1 MSKTQIVLATGEV
14 YDVEDKG
21 ERRILIPVGYIK
33 QKVILMG
40 RLTRDPQVR
49 YTQGQDSMAIARF
62 TLAVDR
68 RGRKQEG
75 QQDADFPSCVAF
87 GKSAEFV
94 EKYVHQGTKIVL
106 LSEKEGCDDMGLK
119 EALRK
124 VGQAIEET
132 KMKIG
137 MKKYKKGGI
146 QIEEKD
152 QKTEKVIPINDIPL
166 PEEKKETE
174 DAEIRKIE
182 DLPAYEDR
190 KFYIAAKMQVEP
202 EEVEKVI
209 RKTEAEWNLSPDKAA
224 ETLKM
229 ISDAA
234 VKLNMVFTEIMENIR
249 QVADKI
255 SEVFRRI
262 HENNTMTEAQIRK
275 RELWRRYYE
284 EKSQMSNN
292 ERRRRGI
299 PMVKRPKRQ
308 QYRPPKK
315 KTTKG

>member
-1 MSKTQIVLATGEV
+1 
-14 YDVEDKG
+14 
-21 ERRILIPVGYIK
+21 
-33 QKVILMG
+33 
-40 RLTRDPQVR
+40 
-49 YTQGQDSMAIARF
+49 
-62 TLAVDR
+62 
-68 RGRKQEG
+68 
-75 QQDADFPSCVAF
+75 
-87 GKSAEFV
+87 
-94 EKYVHQGTKIVL
+94 
-106 LSEKEGCDDMGLK
+106 MGLK
-119 EALRK
+119 EAFRK

-146 QIEEKD
+146 QVEEKD
-152 QKTEKVIPINDIPL
+152 QKPETVIPINDIPL
-166 PEEKKETE
+166 PEEKRETE

-202 EEVEKVI
+202 KEVEKVI

-234 VKLNMVFTEIMENIR
+234 VKLNMAFTEMMENIR

-262 HENNTMTEAQIRK
+262 HENNTMTETQIRK

-284 EKSQMSNN
+284 EKSRMSNN

-308 QYRPPKK
+308 QYRPPIK

>member
-1 MSKTQIVLATGEV
+1 
-14 YDVEDKG
+14 
-21 ERRILIPVGYIK
+21 
-33 QKVILMG
+33 
-40 RLTRDPQVR
+40 
-49 YTQGQDSMAIARF
+49 
-62 TLAVDR
+62 
-68 RGRKQEG
+68 
-75 QQDADFPSCVAF
+75 
-87 GKSAEFV
+87 
-94 EKYVHQGTKIVL
+94 
-106 LSEKEGCDDMGLK
+106 MGLK
-119 EALRK
+119 EAFRK

-152 QKTEKVIPINDIPL
+152 QK
-166 PEEKKETE
+166 PE
-174 DAEIRKIE
+174 
-182 DLPAYEDR
+182 
-190 KFYIAAKMQVEP
+190 MV
-202 EEVEKVI
+202 EVEKVI

-234 VKLNMVFTEIMENIR
+234 VKLNMTFAEMMENIR

-262 HENNTMTEAQIRK
+262 HENNTMTETQIRK

-284 EKSQMSNN
+284 EKSRMSNN

>member
-1 MSKTQIVLATGEV
+1 
-14 YDVEDKG
+14 
-21 ERRILIPVGYIK
+21 
-33 QKVILMG
+33 
-40 RLTRDPQVR
+40 
-49 YTQGQDSMAIARF
+49 
-62 TLAVDR
+62 
-68 RGRKQEG
+68 
-75 QQDADFPSCVAF
+75 
-87 GKSAEFV
+87 
-94 EKYVHQGTKIVL
+94 
-106 LSEKEGCDDMGLK
+106 MGLK
-119 EALRK
+119 EAFRK

-146 QIEEKD
+146 QVEEKD
-152 QKTEKVIPINDIPL
+152 QKPEMVIPVNDIPL
-166 PEEKKETE
+166 PEEKKET
-174 DAEIRKIE
+174 
-182 DLPAYEDR
+182 
-190 KFYIAAKMQVEP
+190 
-202 EEVEKVI
+202 EVEKVI

-229 ISDAA
+229 ISDAD
-234 VKLNMVFTEIMENIR
+234 VKLNMAFAEMMENIR

-255 SEVFRRI
+255 SEIFRRI
-262 HENNTMTEAQIRK
+262 HENNTMTETQIRK

-284 EKSQMSNN
+284 EKSRMSNN

>member
-1 MSKTQIVLATGEV
+1 
-14 YDVEDKG
+14 
-21 ERRILIPVGYIK
+21 
-33 QKVILMG
+33 
-40 RLTRDPQVR
+40 
-49 YTQGQDSMAIARF
+49 
-62 TLAVDR
+62 
-68 RGRKQEG
+68 
-75 QQDADFPSCVAF
+75 
-87 GKSAEFV
+87 
-94 EKYVHQGTKIVL
+94 
-106 LSEKEGCDDMGLK
+106 MGLK
-119 EALRK
+119 EAFRK

-152 QKTEKVIPINDIPL
+152 QKPEMVIPVNDISL
-166 PEEKKETE
+166 PEEKKKTE

-209 RKTEAEWNLSPDKAA
+209 RKTE
-224 ETLKM
+224 TLKM

-234 VKLNMVFTEIMENIR
+234 VKLNMTFAEMMENIR

-262 HENNTMTEAQIRK
+262 HENNTMTETQIRK

-284 EKSQMSNN
+284 EKSRMSNN

>member
-1 MSKTQIVLATGEV
+1 
-14 YDVEDKG
+14 
-21 ERRILIPVGYIK
+21 
-33 QKVILMG
+33 
-40 RLTRDPQVR
+40 
-49 YTQGQDSMAIARF
+49 
-62 TLAVDR
+62 
-68 RGRKQEG
+68 
-75 QQDADFPSCVAF
+75 
-87 GKSAEFV
+87 
-94 EKYVHQGTKIVL
+94 
-106 LSEKEGCDDMGLK
+106 MGLK
-119 EALRK
+119 EAFRK

-146 QIEEKD
+146 QVEEKD
-152 QKTEKVIPINDIPL
+152 QKPETVIPINDIPL
-166 PEEKKETE
+166 PEEKRKTE

-209 RKTEAEWNLSPDKAA
+209 RKTEAE
-224 ETLKM
+224 M

-234 VKLNMVFTEIMENIR
+234 VKLNMVFTEMMENIR

-255 SEVFRRI
+255 SEIFRRI
-262 HENNTMTEAQIRK
+262 HENNTMTETQIRK

-284 EKSQMSNN
+284 EKSRMSNN

>member
-1 MSKTQIVLATGEV
+1 
-14 YDVEDKG
+14 
-21 ERRILIPVGYIK
+21 
-33 QKVILMG
+33 
-40 RLTRDPQVR
+40 
-49 YTQGQDSMAIARF
+49 
-62 TLAVDR
+62 
-68 RGRKQEG
+68 
-75 QQDADFPSCVAF
+75 
-87 GKSAEFV
+87 
-94 EKYVHQGTKIVL
+94 
-106 LSEKEGCDDMGLK
+106 MGLK
-119 EALRK
+119 EAFRK

-152 QKTEKVIPINDIPL
+152 QKPEMVIPINDIPL
-166 PEEKKETE
+166 PEEKRETE

-234 VKLNMVFTEIMENIR
+234 VKLNLTLAEMMENIR

-262 HENNTMTEAQIRK
+262 HENNTMTETQIRK

-284 EKSQMSNN
+284 EKSRMSNN

>member
-1 MSKTQIVLATGEV
+1 
-14 YDVEDKG
+14 
-21 ERRILIPVGYIK
+21 
-33 QKVILMG
+33 
-40 RLTRDPQVR
+40 
-49 YTQGQDSMAIARF
+49 
-62 TLAVDR
+62 
-68 RGRKQEG
+68 
-75 QQDADFPSCVAF
+75 
-87 GKSAEFV
+87 
-94 EKYVHQGTKIVL
+94 
-106 LSEKEGCDDMGLK
+106 MGLK
-119 EALRK
+119 EAFRK
-124 VGQAIEET
+124 VGQVIEET

-146 QIEEKD
+146 QVEEKD
-152 QKTEKVIPINDIPL
+152 QKPEMVIPINDIPL
-166 PEEKKETE
+166 PEEKRETE

-234 VKLNMVFTEIMENIR
+234 VKLNMAFAEI
-249 QVADKI
+249 
-255 SEVFRRI
+255 
-262 HENNTMTEAQIRK
+262 NTMTETQIRK

-284 EKSQMSNN
+284 EKSRMSNN

>member
-1 MSKTQIVLATGEV
+1 
-14 YDVEDKG
+14 
-21 ERRILIPVGYIK
+21 
-33 QKVILMG
+33 
-40 RLTRDPQVR
+40 
-49 YTQGQDSMAIARF
+49 
-62 TLAVDR
+62 
-68 RGRKQEG
+68 
-75 QQDADFPSCVAF
+75 
-87 GKSAEFV
+87 
-94 EKYVHQGTKIVL
+94 
-106 LSEKEGCDDMGLK
+106 MGLK
-119 EALRK
+119 EAFRK
-124 VGQAIEET
+124 VGQVIEET

-146 QIEEKD
+146 QVEEKD
-152 QKTEKVIPINDIPL
+152 QKPEMVIPINDIPL
-166 PEEKKETE
+166 
-174 DAEIRKIE
+174 IE

-234 VKLNMVFTEIMENIR
+234 VKLNMAFAEIMENIR
-249 QVADKI
+249 RVADKI

-262 HENNTMTEAQIRK
+262 HENNTMTETQIRK

-284 EKSQMSNN
+284 EKSRMSNN

>member
-1 MSKTQIVLATGEV
+1 
-14 YDVEDKG
+14 
-21 ERRILIPVGYIK
+21 
-33 QKVILMG
+33 
-40 RLTRDPQVR
+40 
-49 YTQGQDSMAIARF
+49 
-62 TLAVDR
+62 
-68 RGRKQEG
+68 
-75 QQDADFPSCVAF
+75 
-87 GKSAEFV
+87 
-94 EKYVHQGTKIVL
+94 
-106 LSEKEGCDDMGLK
+106 MGLK
-119 EALRK
+119 EAFRK

-152 QKTEKVIPINDIPL
+152 QKPEMVIPVNDISL
-166 PEEKKETE
+166 PEEKKKTE

-182 DLPAYEDR
+182 DLQAYEDR

-234 VKLNMVFTEIMENIR
+234 VKLNMTFAEMMENIR

-262 HENNTMTEAQIRK
+262 HENNTMTETQIRK

-284 EKSQMSNN
+284 EKSRMSNN

-308 QYRPPKK
+308 QYRPQKK

>member
-1 MSKTQIVLATGEV
+1 
-14 YDVEDKG
+14 
-21 ERRILIPVGYIK
+21 
-33 QKVILMG
+33 
-40 RLTRDPQVR
+40 
-49 YTQGQDSMAIARF
+49 
-62 TLAVDR
+62 
-68 RGRKQEG
+68 
-75 QQDADFPSCVAF
+75 
-87 GKSAEFV
+87 
-94 EKYVHQGTKIVL
+94 
-106 LSEKEGCDDMGLK
+106 MGLK
-119 EALRK
+119 EAFRK

-152 QKTEKVIPINDIPL
+152 QKPEMVIPVNDISL
-166 PEEKKETE
+166 PEEKKKTE

-234 VKLNMVFTEIMENIR
+234 VKLNMTFAEMMENIR

-262 HENNTMTEAQIRK
+262 HENNTMTETQIRK
-275 RELWRRYYE
+275 REL
-284 EKSQMSNN
+284 
-292 ERRRRGI
+292 
-299 PMVKRPKRQ
+299 
-308 QYRPPKK
+308 
-315 KTTKG
+315 

>member
-1 MSKTQIVLATGEV
+1 
-14 YDVEDKG
+14 
-21 ERRILIPVGYIK
+21 
-33 QKVILMG
+33 
-40 RLTRDPQVR
+40 
-49 YTQGQDSMAIARF
+49 
-62 TLAVDR
+62 
-68 RGRKQEG
+68 
-75 QQDADFPSCVAF
+75 
-87 GKSAEFV
+87 
-94 EKYVHQGTKIVL
+94 
-106 LSEKEGCDDMGLK
+106 MGLK
-119 EALRK
+119 EAFRK

-146 QIEEKD
+146 QVEEKD
-152 QKTEKVIPINDIPL
+152 QKPETVIPINDIPL
-166 PEEKKETE
+166 PEEKRETE
-174 DAEIRKIE
+174 D
-182 DLPAYEDR
+182 
-190 KFYIAAKMQVEP
+190 
-202 EEVEKVI
+202 
-209 RKTEAEWNLSPDKAA
+209 A

-234 VKLNMVFTEIMENIR
+234 VKLNMAFTEMMENIR

-262 HENNTMTEAQIRK
+262 HENNTMTETQIRK

-284 EKSQMSNN
+284 EKSRMSNN

>member
-1 MSKTQIVLATGEV
+1 
-14 YDVEDKG
+14 
-21 ERRILIPVGYIK
+21 
-33 QKVILMG
+33 
-40 RLTRDPQVR
+40 
-49 YTQGQDSMAIARF
+49 
-62 TLAVDR
+62 
-68 RGRKQEG
+68 
-75 QQDADFPSCVAF
+75 
-87 GKSAEFV
+87 
-94 EKYVHQGTKIVL
+94 
-106 LSEKEGCDDMGLK
+106 MGLK
-119 EALRK
+119 EAFRK

-152 QKTEKVIPINDIPL
+152 QKPEMVIPVNDISL
-166 PEEKKETE
+166 PEEKKKTE

-234 VKLNMVFTEIMENIR
+234 VKLNMTFAEMMENIR
-249 QVADKI
+249 Q
-255 SEVFRRI
+255 VFRRI
-262 HENNTMTEAQIRK
+262 HENNTMTETQIRK

-284 EKSQMSNN
+284 EKSRMSNN

>member
-1 MSKTQIVLATGEV
+1 
-14 YDVEDKG
+14 
-21 ERRILIPVGYIK
+21 
-33 QKVILMG
+33 
-40 RLTRDPQVR
+40 
-49 YTQGQDSMAIARF
+49 
-62 TLAVDR
+62 
-68 RGRKQEG
+68 
-75 QQDADFPSCVAF
+75 
-87 GKSAEFV
+87 
-94 EKYVHQGTKIVL
+94 
-106 LSEKEGCDDMGLK
+106 MGLK
-119 EALRK
+119 EAFRK

-166 PEEKKETE
+166 PEEK
-174 DAEIRKIE
+174 I
-182 DLPAYEDR
+182 
-190 KFYIAAKMQVEP
+190 EP

-234 VKLNMVFTEIMENIR
+234 VKLNMAFTEIMENIR

>member
-1 MSKTQIVLATGEV
+1 
-14 YDVEDKG
+14 
-21 ERRILIPVGYIK
+21 
-33 QKVILMG
+33 
-40 RLTRDPQVR
+40 
-49 YTQGQDSMAIARF
+49 
-62 TLAVDR
+62 
-68 RGRKQEG
+68 
-75 QQDADFPSCVAF
+75 
-87 GKSAEFV
+87 
-94 EKYVHQGTKIVL
+94 
-106 LSEKEGCDDMGLK
+106 MGLK
-119 EALRK
+119 EAFRK
-124 VGQAIEET
+124 VGQVIEET

-146 QIEEKD
+146 QVEEKD
-152 QKTEKVIPINDIPL
+152 QK
-166 PEEKKETE
+166 PEEKRETE

-234 VKLNMVFTEIMENIR
+234 VKLNMAFAEMMENIR
-249 QVADKI
+249 RVADKT

-262 HENNTMTEAQIRK
+262 HENNTMTETQIRK

-284 EKSQMSNN
+284 EKSRMSNN